1 MKRLLR
7 DLKKYRWY
15 LLYSAKSELR
25 AEVAG
30 SYLNWLWWILDP
42 LLFMLVYTF
51 VVRVVFTAKE
61 QYFAA
66 FVLIGLTAWNFFNKS
81 VQGSVNVIRKNK
93 SVVSK
98 IYLPKYLLVL
108 TNMMVLAFKM
118 AISFV
123 LIFVLMLILR
133 VPFTWHILHAVP
145 TVLVLIVV
153 TFGISTIFMHFGVF
167 VRDLYNVTVLLLRLV
182 FYMTGVFYSIPL
194 RVPAPYGAI
203 LLRINPLAF
212 LTESLR
218 GALLYG
224 AAPDYLL
231 LGVWFVIGLALS
243 AIGITTVYRYEN
255 SYAKVI

>member
-133 VPFTWHILHAVP
+133 VPFTGYILHAVP
-145 TVLVLIVV
+145 ILLVLLVV

-167 VRDLYNVTVLLLRLV
+167 VRDLYNVTALLLRLI

-194 RVPAPYGAI
+194 RVPAPYGTI

-231 LGVWFVIGLALS
+231 LGVWFVIGLALT

>member
-66 FVLIGLTAWNFFNKS
+66 FVLIGLTVWNFFNKS

-133 VPFTWHILHAVP
+133 VPFTWHILHTVP
-145 TVLVLIVV
+145 ILLVLLVV

-231 LGVWFVIGLALS
+231 LGVWFVIGLALT

>member
-133 VPFTWHILHAVP
+133 VPFTGYILHAVP
-145 TVLVLIVV
+145 ILLVLLVV

-167 VRDLYNVTVLLLRLV
+167 VRDLYNVTALLLRLI

-231 LGVWFVIGLALS
+231 LGVWFVIGLALT

>member
-145 TVLVLIVV
+145 ILLVLIVV

-167 VRDLYNVTVLLLRLV
+167 VRDLYNVTALLLRLI

-231 LGVWFVIGLALS
+231 LGVWFVIGLALT

>member
-1 MKRLLR
+1 M
-7 DLKKYRWY
+7 
-15 LLYSAKSELR
+15 
-25 AEVAG
+25 
-30 SYLNWLWWILDP
+30 
-42 LLFMLVYTF
+42 
-51 VVRVVFTAKE
+51 
-61 QYFAA
+61 
-66 FVLIGLTAWNFFNKS
+66 LIGLTAWNFFNKS

-167 VRDLYNVTVLLLRLV
+167 VRDLYNVTALLLRLI

-194 RVPAPYGAI
+194 RVPAPYGTI

-231 LGVWFVIGLALS
+231 LGVWFVIGLALT

>member
-133 VPFTWHILHAVP
+133 VPFTWHILHTVP
-145 TVLVLIVV
+145 ILLVLLVV

-231 LGVWFVIGLALS
+231 LGVWFVIGLALT

>member
-7 DLKKYRWY
+7 DLKKYHWY

-167 VRDLYNVTVLLLRLV
+167 VRDLYNVTALLLRLI

-231 LGVWFVIGLALS
+231 LGVWFVIGLALT

>member
-133 VPFTWHILHAVP
+133 VPVTGYILHAVP
-145 TVLVLIVV
+145 ILLVLLVV

-167 VRDLYNVTVLLLRLV
+167 VRDLYNVTALLLRLI

-231 LGVWFVIGLALS
+231 LGVWFVIGLALT

>member
-108 TNMMVLAFKM
+108 TNMMVLAFTM

-167 VRDLYNVTVLLLRLV
+167 VRDLYNVTVLLLRLI

-231 LGVWFVIGLALS
+231 LGVWFVIGLALT

>member
-51 VVRVVFTAKE
+51 VVRIVFTSKE

-66 FVLIGLTAWNFFNKS
+66 FVLVGLTAWNFFNKS
-81 VQGSVNVIRKNK
+81 VQGSVNIIRKNK

-98 IYLPKYLLVL
+98 IYLPKYLLIL
-108 TNMMVLAFKM
+108 TNMMVLGFKM
-118 AISFV
+118 AVSFA

-133 VPFTWHILHAVP
+133 VPFTWQILHAAPILV
-145 TVLVLIVV
+145 VLVTV
-153 TFGISTIFMHFGVF
+153 TFGASTLFMHFGVF
-167 VRDLYNVTVLLLRLV
+167 VRDLSNVTAVLLRLV

-194 RVPAPYGAI
+194 RVPAPYGGI

-231 LGVWFVIGLALS
+231 LGAWFAIGLALT

>member
-1 MKRLLR
+1 MKKLLR

-30 SYLNWLWWILDP
+30 SYLNWLWWVLDP

-51 VVRVVFTAKE
+51 VVRIVFTSRE

-66 FVLIGLTAWNFFNKS
+66 FVLVGLTVWNFFNKS
-81 VQGSVNVIRKNK
+81 VQGSVNMIRKNK

-98 IYLPKYLLVL
+98 IYLPKYLLIL
-108 TNMMVLAFKM
+108 THMMVLAFKM
-118 AISFV
+118 AVSFA
-123 LIFVLMLILR
+123 LIFVLMVILR
-133 VPFTWHILHAVP
+133 VPFTLHILHAVP
-145 TVLVLIVV
+145 ILLVLATV

-167 VRDLYNVTVLLLRLV
+167 VRDLSNVTAVLLRLV

-194 RVPAPYGAI
+194 RVPAPYGDI
-203 LLRINPLAF
+203 LLHGNPVAF

-224 AAPDYLL
+224 TAPDYLL
-231 LGVWFVIGLALS
+231 LGAWFLIGLALT
-243 AIGITTVYRYEN
+243 AIGITTIYRYEN

>member
-42 LLFMLVYTF
+42 LLSMLVYTF

-167 VRDLYNVTVLLLRLV
+167 VRDLYNVTALLLRLI

-231 LGVWFVIGLALS
+231 LGVWFVIGLALT

>member
-66 FVLIGLTAWNFFNKS
+66 FVLIGLTVWNFFNKS

-194 RVPAPYGAI
+194 RVPAPYGTI

-231 LGVWFVIGLALS
+231 LGVWFVIGLALT

>member
-66 FVLIGLTAWNFFNKS
+66 FVLIGLTVWNFFNKS

-133 VPFTWHILHAVP
+133 VPFTGYILHAVP
-145 TVLVLIVV
+145 ILLVLLVV

>member
-1 MKRLLR
+1 M
-7 DLKKYRWY
+7 
-15 LLYSAKSELR
+15 LYSAKSELR

-66 FVLIGLTAWNFFNKS
+66 FVLIGLTVWNFFNKS

-133 VPFTWHILHAVP
+133 VPFTGYILHAVP
-145 TVLVLIVV
+145 ILLVLLVV

-231 LGVWFVIGLALS
+231 LGVWFVIGLALT

>member
-93 SVVSK
+93 ASS
-98 IYLPKYLLVL
+98 
-108 TNMMVLAFKM
+108 A
-118 AISFV
+118 
-123 LIFVLMLILR
+123 R
-133 VPFTWHILHAVP
+133 
-145 TVLVLIVV
+145 
-153 TFGISTIFMHFGVF
+153 
-167 VRDLYNVTVLLLRLV
+167 
-182 FYMTGVFYSIPL
+182 SIC
-194 RVPAPYGAI
+194 RNI
-203 LLRINPLAF
+203 CWCSR
-212 LTESLR
+212 T
-218 GALLYG
+218 
-224 AAPDYLL
+224 
-231 LGVWFVIGLALS
+231 
-243 AIGITTVYRYEN
+243 
-255 SYAKVI
+255 

>member
-167 VRDLYNVTVLLLRLV
+167 VLDLYNVTALLLRLI

-231 LGVWFVIGLALS
+231 LGVWFVIGLALT

>member
-133 VPFTWHILHAVP
+133 VPFTGYILHAVP
-145 TVLVLIVV
+145 VLLVLLVV

>member
-167 VRDLYNVTVLLLRLV
+167 VRDLYNVTALLLRLI

-224 AAPDYLL
+224 AATDYLL
-231 LGVWFVIGLALS
+231 LGVWFVIGLALT

>member
-66 FVLIGLTAWNFFNKS
+66 FVLIGLTVWNFFNKS

-167 VRDLYNVTVLLLRLV
+167 VRDLYNVTALLLRLI

-231 LGVWFVIGLALS
+231 LGVWFVIGLALT

>member
-1 MKRLLR
+1 MKKLLR

-15 LLYSAKSELR
+15 LLYSARSELR

-30 SYLNWLWWILDP
+30 SYLNWLWWVLDP

-51 VVRVVFTAKE
+51 VVRVVFTSRE

-66 FVLIGLTAWNFFNKS
+66 FVLVGLTVWNFFNKS
-81 VQGSVNVIRKNK
+81 VQGSVNMIRKNK

-98 IYLPKYLLVL
+98 IYLPKYLLIL
-108 TNMMVLAFKM
+108 THMMVLAFKM
-118 AISFV
+118 AVSFA
-123 LIFVLMLILR
+123 LIFVLMAILR
-133 VPFTWHILHAVP
+133 VPLTLHVLHAVP
-145 TVLVLIVV
+145 ILLVLVTV

-167 VRDLYNVTVLLLRLV
+167 VRDLSNVTAVLLRLV

-194 RVPAPYGAI
+194 RVPAPYGDI
-203 LLRINPLAF
+203 LLHGNPVAF

-224 AAPDYLL
+224 TAPDYLL
-231 LGVWFVIGLALS
+231 LGAWFLIGLALT
-243 AIGITTVYRYEN
+243 AIGITTIYRYEN

>member
-66 FVLIGLTAWNFFNKS
+66 FVLIGLTVWNFFNKS

-133 VPFTWHILHAVP
+133 VPFTGYILHAVP
-145 TVLVLIVV
+145 ILLVLLVV

-167 VRDLYNVTVLLLRLV
+167 VRDLYNVTALLLRLI

-231 LGVWFVIGLALS
+231 LGVWFVIGLALT

>member
-118 AISFV
+118 DISFV

-133 VPFTWHILHAVP
+133 VPFTGYILHAVP
-145 TVLVLIVV
+145 ILLVLLVV

-194 RVPAPYGAI
+194 RVPAPYGTI

-231 LGVWFVIGLALS
+231 LGVWFVIGLALT

>member
-1 MKRLLR
+1 
-7 DLKKYRWY
+7 
-15 LLYSAKSELR
+15 
-25 AEVAG
+25 
-30 SYLNWLWWILDP
+30 
-42 LLFMLVYTF
+42 
-51 VVRVVFTAKE
+51 
-61 QYFAA
+61 
-66 FVLIGLTAWNFFNKS
+66 
-81 VQGSVNVIRKNK
+81 
-93 SVVSK
+93 
-98 IYLPKYLLVL
+98 
-108 TNMMVLAFKM
+108 MMVLAFKM

-167 VRDLYNVTVLLLRLV
+167 VRDLYNVTALLLRLI

-231 LGVWFVIGLALS
+231 LGVWFVIGLALT

>member
-167 VRDLYNVTVLLLRLV
+167 VRDLYNVTALLLRLV

-231 LGVWFVIGLALS
+231 LGVWFVIGLALT

>member
-231 LGVWFVIGLALS
+231 LGVWFVIGLALT

>member
-167 VRDLYNVTVLLLRLV
+167 VRDLYNVTALLLRLI

-194 RVPAPYGAI
+194 RVPAPYGTI

-231 LGVWFVIGLALS
+231 LGVWFVIGLALT

>member
-1 MKRLLR
+1 MKKLLR

-30 SYLNWLWWILDP
+30 SYLNWLWWVLDP
-42 LLFMLVYTF
+42 LLFMLVYMF
-51 VVRVVFTAKE
+51 VVRIVFTSRE

-66 FVLIGLTAWNFFNKS
+66 FVLVGLTVWNFFNKT
-81 VQGSVNVIRKNK
+81 VQGSVNMIRKNK

-98 IYLPKYLLVL
+98 IYLPKYLLIL
-108 TNMMVLAFKM
+108 THMMVLAFKM
-118 AISFV
+118 AVSFA
-123 LIFVLMLILR
+123 LIFVLMAILR
-133 VPFTWHILHAVP
+133 VPLTLHVLHAVP
-145 TVLVLIVV
+145 ILLVLVTV

-167 VRDLYNVTVLLLRLV
+167 VRDLSNVTAVLLRLV

-194 RVPAPYGAI
+194 RVPAPYGDI
-203 LLRINPLAF
+203 LLHGNPVAF
-212 LTESLR
+212 LAESLR

-224 AAPDYLL
+224 TAPDYLL
-231 LGVWFVIGLALS
+231 LGAWFLIGLALTV
-243 AIGITTVYRYEN
+243 IGITTIYRYEN

>member
-145 TVLVLIVV
+145 TVLVLIVG

-167 VRDLYNVTVLLLRLV
+167 VRDLYNVTALLLRLI

-231 LGVWFVIGLALS
+231 LGVWFVIGLALT

>member
-167 VRDLYNVTVLLLRLV
+167 VRDLYNVTALLLRLI

-194 RVPAPYGAI
+194 RVPAPDGAI

-218 GALLYG
+218 GAL
-224 AAPDYLL
+224 
-231 LGVWFVIGLALS
+231 
-243 AIGITTVYRYEN
+243 
-255 SYAKVI
+255 

>member
-15 LLYSAKSELR
+15 LLYSAKSDLR

-30 SYLNWLWWILDP
+30 TYLNWLWWILDP

-66 FVLIGLTAWNFFNKS
+66 FVLIGLTVWNFFNKS

-167 VRDLYNVTVLLLRLV
+167 VRDLYNVTALLLRLI

-218 GALLYG
+218 GALLYD

-231 LGVWFVIGLALS
+231 LGVWFVIGLALT

>member
-66 FVLIGLTAWNFFNKS
+66 FVLIGLTVWNFFNKS

-231 LGVWFVIGLALS
+231 LGVWFVIGLALT

>member
-167 VRDLYNVTVLLLRLV
+167 VRDLYNVTALLLRLI

-231 LGVWFVIGLALS
+231 LGVWFVIGLALT

>member
-1 MKRLLR
+1 M
-7 DLKKYRWY
+7 
-15 LLYSAKSELR
+15 LYSAKSELR

-51 VVRVVFTAKE
+51 VVRIVFTAKE
-61 QYFAA
+61 QYFSA
-66 FVLIGLTAWNFFNKS
+66 FVLVGLTAWNFFNKS
-81 VQGSVNVIRKNK
+81 VQGSVNIIRKNK

-98 IYLPKYLLVL
+98 IYLPKYLLIL

-118 AISFV
+118 AVSFA
-123 LIFVLMLILR
+123 LIFILMLILQ
-133 VPFTWHILHAVP
+133 VPFTLHILHAVP
-145 TVLVLIVV
+145 ILLVLVTV
-153 TFGISTIFMHFGVF
+153 TFGVSTIFMHFGVF
-167 VRDLYNVTVLLLRLV
+167 VRDLSNVTAVLLRLV

-194 RVPAPYGAI
+194 RVPEPYGG
-203 LLRINPLAF
+203 LLLNLNPLAF

-224 AAPDYLL
+224 SAPDYLL
-231 LGVWFVIGLALS
+231 LGVWFLIGLALT
-243 AIGITTVYRYEN
+243 AVGITTVYRYEN